1 MSENN
6 YNDTG
11 GNNNNQTASYS
22 LSENLTELHRI
33 IKLFTNKHT
42 CELYERHIQAVDSIA
57 RKYKD
62 GFQISDLPQVARII
76 SLACDSILL
85 GHDGFIEPLCE
96 VLNVC
101 GKKFIQ
107 SRANEM
113 FRSKDIICDMIVV
126 IASMMLSAP
135 PRVCMAAASALQHTF
150 EMKDFGD
157 AEGTPAAVGIPAESE
172 KNDLRPNQ
180 WTFNQQVVDRSG
192 VIKIIVASL
201 RKLLETVENEKG
213 GVEEKPEISLQ
224 EGETVW
230 DAADQ
235 LKPSDSERNRLLH
248 LEVLRCGIC
257 LVRELSFSPANART
271 MIKEGVPLIC
281 IHTLDIA
288 DNFKD
293 RLVSNCID
301 IIWNLLETS
310 SDELMKRDNVARSRA
325 KLIEKRR
332 STNCLRVLGVSKSL
346 NVLRRLLEQSL
357 VSGFRAVDK
366 ELRNNVLVVASILA
380 RHKENHIHFIT
391 SGLLDLLLLYACAP
405 EIGLP
410 APAETHNYGTKSP
423 FDFELKRL
431 MWQLISDLCMVENDE
446 SSSVTQLAHTVVSQ
460 MPITEML
467 LMYVDYNALDHR
479 ALRLWTT
486 PQLRVLRIDACGL
499 LGVLL
504 RVNECAI
511 KFVESDGP
519 KLVLNFLQKVTA
531 SPLTQMLDE
540 TTQLQQEQGVDNMDT
555 SSNNNISL
563 AQGRSYMTLQTQ
575 TTQTIAKGS
584 MLSRSAV
591 HDTELELAAVHLLS
605 HCSALPEGSIVSHLG
620 SNGAID
626 TLLNLFQADL
636 GDDMGAIELRTQTV
650 TAIGNLCDPKGGNI
664 DGTIN
669 EGRIEPCKEN
679 QDTLRRA
686 GGISALK
693 HALRYDPLM
702 PASAEVL
709 LMVVVDAVW
718 RSVVGNRKSEVRF
731 IDIDGVDALL
741 DLIEQAPA
749 SMHRQILG
757 CISDLVRNRR
767 AKSYFRA
774 WRSSASMRGAA
785 VILLRMWSAEELRLR
800 IKNGEKGM
808 LANLD
813 APLVGDVRPVVLQQ
827 FNPRAPESSTVEDMG
842 EDEDDDGFNDSDE
855 GKLDRKGEPTL
866 EEELGALTG
875 EAKRSKLYKRLQ
887 RALAAAKDITLFNKS
902 DPGSEFKL
910 AAEAKDLRI
919 LIWSVFESVEW
930 DNLGLENDDAC
941 DDVILIALQ
950 CCRHYREFR
959 LGESWTQV
967 RQQLTERKI
976 TPIKPDALLMEVA
989 LENSYNAAM
998 ETKYEQSK
1006 LVQEIKE
1013 KDQRKEQAFYDNIL
1027 KQQEQELQAHLVA
1040 SRVNNPVA
1048 GKTKKKN
1055 KMRK

>member
-1 MSENN
+1 MAE
-6 YNDTG
+6 
-11 GNNNNQTASYS
+11 NNNQTSASS
-22 LSENLTELHRI
+22 QENVTELHRI

-85 GHDGFIEPLCE
+85 GHVGFVEPLCE

-101 GKKFIQ
+101 GKDFIQ

-126 IASMMLSAP
+126 MASMMLCAP

-150 EMKDFGD
+150 EMKDFRD
-157 AEGTPAAVGIPAESE
+157 AEGTPAAVGIPTDGE

-180 WTFNQQVVDRSG
+180 WSFNQQVVDRSG

-213 GVEEKPEISLQ
+213 GVEEKPEISLR
-224 EGETVW
+224 EDETVW

-235 LKPSDSERNRLLH
+235 LKPSESERNRLLH

-271 MIKEGVPLIC
+271 LIKEGVPLIC
-281 IHTLDIA
+281 IHALDIA
-288 DNFKD
+288 DDFKD

-310 SDELMKRDNVARSRA
+310 SNELMNRDNIARSRA

-332 STNCLRVLGVSKSL
+332 STNCLRVLGVPKSL

-380 RHKENHIHFIT
+380 RHKENHVHFIT

-410 APAETHNYGTKSP
+410 APAETHNYGTKSQ

-431 MWQLISDLCMVENDE
+431 MWQLISDLCMVENDVI
-446 SSSVTQLAHTVVSQ
+446 SPITQMAHKVVSQ
-460 MPITEML
+460 MPITETL
-467 LMYVDYNALDHR
+467 LMYVDHNSLDHR
-479 ALRLWTT
+479 ALKLWSA

-504 RVNECAI
+504 RVNECAT

-519 KLVLNFLQKVTA
+519 RLVLNFLQKVTA
-531 SPLTQMLDE
+531 SPLAQMLDE
-540 TTQLQQEQGVDNMDT
+540 TTQPQQDQNGDSMNNS
-555 SSNNNISL
+555 SSNNNL
-563 AQGRSYMTLQTQ
+563 AQGQSYMTLGAQ
-575 TTQTIAKGS
+575 TTQTMSKESMIA
-584 MLSRSAV
+584 RSIV
-591 HDTELELAAVHLLS
+591 HDTELELAAVRLLS
-605 HCSALPEGSIVSHLG
+605 HCSALPEAAIVSHLG
-620 SNGAID
+620 SNGAVG

-636 GDDMGAIELRTQTV
+636 GDDMAAIELRTQTV
-650 TAIGNLCDPKGGNI
+650 NAIGNLCDPKGGNI
-664 DGTIN
+664 DGKVN
-669 EGRIEPCKEN
+669 EGRVEPCKEN
-679 QDTLRRA
+679 QDNLRRA
-686 GGISALK
+686 GGIMALKSALV
-693 HALRYDPLM
+693 YDPLM

-709 LMVVVDAVW
+709 LMMVVDAVW

-741 DLIEQAPA
+741 DLMEQAPA

-774 WRSSASMRGAA
+774 WRSSTSMRGAA

-813 APLVGDVRPVVLQQ
+813 APLQGDVRPAVLQQ
-827 FNPRAPESSTVEDMG
+827 FNPRAPESSGNVEDG
-842 EDEDDDGFNDSDE
+842 EDEDDMDGYSNEPEE

-866 EEELGALTG
+866 EEELGSLTG
-875 EAKRSKLYKRLQ
+875 EAKRSKLYKRLR

-902 DPGSEFKL
+902 DPGSIFKT
-910 AAEAKDLRI
+910 AAEAKDLRM
-919 LIWSVFESVEW
+919 LVWSVFESVEW

-950 CCRHYREFR
+950 CCRHYREFK

-1006 LVQEIKE
+1006 LVQEIKQ
-1013 KDQRKEQAFYDNIL
+1013 KNRNKEQAFYDNIL

-1040 SRVNNPVA
+1040 SRVNNPV
-1048 GKTKKKN
+1048 GKKGKKKN